1 MTVGTALQIEREE
14 TCMTLEFATRGLVS
28 PEGEALEWTDLFS
41 GGGGSTEGLVRAGH
55 RVRFCC
61 NHWPTAVDTHQ
72 KNNPDTEH
80 LIANLSETDFR
91 VFPRTRAL
99 WASPSCVWHAKSG
112 GRKQPPAEIER
123 LQLDQGAADR
133 ATAFAVVGAVEVHRY
148 EAVVVENVPE
158 FTGWSLFPWWL
169 SAFEAMGYEYQS
181 AIIDAAKVPGG
192 VPQYRPRWFG
202 VFTRVGG
209 VDLSIPPVEVAPVAT
224 DILEDKPLKPIT
236 RRMYITPQVEQIT
249 EPNTLH
255 LVTYRNHARALRADR
270 HPLATV
276 TAGGNHH
283 AIASIDESGSAYQRP
298 LTRLEKA
305 RAQGF
310 PDTYQWCGTSDD
322 IRRQIGNAVAVPVA
336 QFLGARIGARLAAA

>member
-1 MTVGTALQIEREE
+1 
-14 TCMTLEFATRGLVS
+14 MTLEFTTRGLVS

-158 FTGWSLFPWWL
+158 FTAWSLFPWWL
-169 SAFEAMGYEYQS
+169 SAFEAMGYVYQS
-181 AIIDAAKVPGG
+181 AVIDAAEVPGG
-192 VPQYRPRWFG
+192 VPQRRKRWFG
-202 VFTRVGG
+202 VFTFCGG
-209 VDLSIPPVEVAPVAT
+209 VDLSIPPVEAPPVAAS
-224 DILEDKPLKPIT
+224 ILDDNPGKPVT
-236 RRMYITPQVEQIT
+236 RPLYISPQIEQIT
-249 EPNTLH
+249 ERGIPH
-255 LVTYRNHARALRADR
+255 LVTYRKHARALRADR
-270 HPLATV
+270 HPLATI

-283 AIASIDESGSAYQRP
+283 AVATLTEDGTAHQRL
-298 LTRLEKA
+298 LTNRERA
-305 RAQGF
+305 RGMGF
-310 PDTYQWCGTSDD
+310 PDSYQWVGNSTD